1 MYFQVDS
8 VDKVDTGKSVR
19 KQTLANYCN
28 TIYYLF
34 FNQKQNYICIVFC
47 QSLAMNFRFFQNL
60 STFVNVCQRMIFH
73 GCV

>member
-34 FNQKQNYICIVFC
+34 LIKNKIIYVSC
-47 QSLAMNFRFFQNL
+47 
-60 STFVNVCQRMIFH
+60 FVNLWL
-73 GCV
+73 